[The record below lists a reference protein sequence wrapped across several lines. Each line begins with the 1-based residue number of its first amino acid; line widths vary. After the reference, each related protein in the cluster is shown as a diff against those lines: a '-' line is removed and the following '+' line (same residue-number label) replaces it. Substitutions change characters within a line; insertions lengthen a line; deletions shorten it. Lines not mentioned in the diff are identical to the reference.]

1 MCKVQASRPPESN
14 RDSVQSPNFH
24 SSRFP
29 ASRVQTPTLPESK
42 RSESKRPS
50 FHACRVH
57 ACRVQAPM
65 LGESK
70 RPESKRPGVQSLRVQ
85 NMRPEFS
92 FSGMPFENNFKTVTE
107 MNCKIF
113 VEAAIIEPIITL
125 MFIKYES
132 FFEHLFLLFWKT
144 PAAMNFKFFVEATIY
159 EPIIMMTAL
168 KHFNNPFCLSKS
180 HRSKWKSLNK
190 IRHNTKQT
198 FTNQTEALWR
208 HNQIP

>member
-14 RDSVQSPNFH
+14 RDDVQSPNFQ

-29 ASRVQTPTLPESK
+29 ASRVQRPRLPEY
-42 RSESKRPS
+42 
-50 FHACRVH
+50 
-57 ACRVQAPM
+57 
-65 LGESK
+65 K

-159 EPIIMMTAL
+159 EPIIMITAL

-180 HRSKWKSLNK
+180 HRSKWKCLNK

>member
-14 RDSVQSPNFH
+14 RDNVQSPNFQ

-29 ASRVQTPTLPESK
+29 ASRVQRPRLPEY
-42 RSESKRPS
+42 
-50 FHACRVH
+50 
-57 ACRVQAPM
+57 
-65 LGESK
+65 K

-125 MFIKYES
+125 MFIKYEC
-132 FFEHLFLLFWKT
+132 FLEHLFLLFWKT

-159 EPIIMMTAL
+159 EPIIMITAL

-180 HRSKWKSLNK
+180 HRSKWKCLNK